1 MTTLT
6 FLGSHTSYQPTKVK
20 TAIDRRNVLKYR
32 GIPYQSHQPIDG
44 EPGFKSLQFKGAI
57 Y

>member
-44 EPGFKSLQFKGAI
+44 EPGFKGLQFKGAI